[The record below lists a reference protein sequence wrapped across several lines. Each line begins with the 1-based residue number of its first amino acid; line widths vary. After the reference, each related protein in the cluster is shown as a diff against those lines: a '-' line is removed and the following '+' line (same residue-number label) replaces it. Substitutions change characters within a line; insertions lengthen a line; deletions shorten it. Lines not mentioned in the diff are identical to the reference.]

1 MGDQSLAAG
10 LSALMTVGIGSQAA
24 VLTLQNTT
32 DATDFATGVTRLK
45 QFMSTAALQLQMAQG
60 IADDDSF
67 AQPQLALL
75 ATDQA
80 SQATTAAN
88 LVDATTSA
96 ADLTTLATS
105 FLDSTNNAMAG
116 AANALADCLIPLNA
130 VSG

>member
-1 MGDQSLAAG
+1 
-10 LSALMTVGIGSQAA
+10 MTVGIGSQAA
-24 VLTLQNTT
+24 IVTLQNTT
-32 DATDFATGVTRLK
+32 AAADFATGVTRLK

-60 IADDDSF
+60 IADDGSF